1 MSVCEL
7 RRATLYDTDA
17 VYALIC
23 ELKQGQFDLQAFSA
37 GYAANLQ
44 DPNMHYQLALLDGQ
58 VIGMIGL
65 HLQFHLHHANWI
77 GEIQELVVMPHARRV
92 KIGSQLLAWA
102 EKVARQAGA
111 EMTELSTSVTRHN
124 AHRFY
129 LREGYEQ
136 SHFRFT
142 KAL

>member
-7 RRATLYDTDA
+7 RRATLYDVDA
-17 VYALIC
+17 VYALVC
-23 ELKQGQFDLQAFSA
+23 ELKQGKFDLQAFSA

-44 DPNMHYQLALLDGQ
+44 DHNMSYQLALLDGL
-58 VIGMIGL
+58 VVGMIGL

-77 GEIQELVVMPHARRV
+77 GEIQELVVMPQARGLKV
-92 KIGSQLLAWA
+92 GSQLLTWA
-102 EKVARQAGA
+102 EETAREAGA
-111 EMTELSTSVTRHN
+111 EMTELSTSIQRHD

-129 LREGYEQ
+129 LREGYSQ

-142 KAL
+142 KLL